1 MRLIDADKLLPK
13 LWVCYE
19 ENKPIVDAE
28 PTVDAIPID
37 KPFLK
42 MKYKG
47 YTVYKTEWLKEHIEM
62 EYRVIKGISESKPE
76 AIPIE
81 WIEEYCYENWVEYS
95 SPHDAIRRMLEDW
108 RKENGLLCD

>member
-28 PTVDAIPID
+28 PTV
-37 KPFLK
+37 
-42 MKYKG
+42 
-47 YTVYKTEWLKEHIEM
+47 
-62 EYRVIKGISESKPE
+62 E

-81 WIEEYCYENWVEYS
+81 WLKLKIDTVLNIYPNGNDETEVLCKLLY
-95 SPHDAIRRMLEDW
+95 DW
-108 RKENGLLCD
+108 EKENEINRCRQNETRG

>member
-28 PTVDAIPID
+28 PTV
-37 KPFLK
+37 K
-42 MKYKG
+42 
-47 YTVYKTEWLKEHIEM
+47 
-62 EYRVIKGISESKPE
+62 

-81 WIEEYCYENWVEYS
+81 WFKKQISWHLGTLTYGAEVYQWVLNRWYE
-95 SPHDAIRRMLEDW
+95 DKEDW
-108 RKENGLLCD
+108 EKENE

>member
-28 PTVDAIPID
+28 PTV
-37 KPFLK
+37 
-42 MKYKG
+42 
-47 YTVYKTEWLKEHIEM
+47 
-62 EYRVIKGISESKPE
+62 E

-81 WIEEYCYENWVEYS
+81 WMKTQIEKCREISKTSKTIGLALLAETIKQWE
-95 SPHDAIRRMLEDW
+95 
-108 RKENGLLCD
+108 KENG